1 MTFGQI
7 KSVIERNLLE
17 SYKNDS
23 DFKKLIREFKS
34 NILTDK
40 SMSKLYSIYDQLS
53 TPQGL
58 VESDAREFLDEGIKL
73 IKQILTK
80 VKFPRLNENL
90 ESSNLIE
97 NLYGDI
103 DTLVYESHIDLM
115 DRISS
120 KKRILKTLMS
130 ENVKSNEHISIPIKS
145 MVKIANQTISNYIE
159 TLDESSKKELIN
171 ILSEDSEKL
180 KIKFDVVKENAISKL
195 QDIFNTEKDEETKT
209 KLSETIDKIQSEEF
223 NQINYLRLKNLE
235 RSI

>member
-1 MTFGQI
+1 
-7 KSVIERNLLE
+7 
-17 SYKNDS
+17 
-23 DFKKLIREFKS
+23 
-34 NILTDK
+34 
-40 SMSKLYSIYDQLS
+40 
-53 TPQGL
+53 
-58 VESDAREFLDEGIKL
+58 
-73 IKQILTK
+73 
-80 VKFPRLNENL
+80 LNENL

-145 MVKIANQTISNYIE
+145 MVKIANQTISNYID

-195 QDIFNTEKDEETKT
+195 QDIFNIEKDDETKT

>member
-195 QDIFNTEKDEETKT
+195 QDIFNIEKDDETKT

>member
-17 SYKNDS
+17 SYKNEN

-53 TPQGL
+53 TPQSL

-130 ENVKSNEHISIPIKS
+130 ENVKLNEHISIPIKS

>member
-180 KIKFDVVKENAISKL
+180 KIKFDMVKENAISKL
-195 QDIFNTEKDEETKT
+195 QDIFNVEKDDETKT

>member
-53 TPQGL
+53 TPQSL

>member
-53 TPQGL
+53 TPQSL

-73 IKQILTK
+73 IKQILIK

-145 MVKIANQTISNYIE
+145 MVKIANQTISNYID

-195 QDIFNTEKDEETKT
+195 QDIFNIEKDDETKT